1 MCTKGIVVK
10 CQLMPLIG
18 PQSTSP
24 STNHQHPNQS
34 LVNTQWSYGHFFL
47 FKQHFFL
54 FCSKS
59 KKSSSRELLFFTL
72 YITCGNWTK
81 HTPCIDQKC

>member
-24 STNHQHPNQS
+24 SPSTNDQHPNQS
-34 LVNTQWSYGHFFL
+34 SVNTQWSYGHFFL
-47 FKQHFFL
+47 FKQFFFYFAL
-54 FCSKS
+54 RAKRAHLES
-59 KKSSSRELLFFTL
+59 
-72 YITCGNWTK
+72 
-81 HTPCIDQKC
+81 

>member
-24 STNHQHPNQS
+24 SPSTNDQHPNQS
-34 LVNTQWSYGHFFL
+34 SVNTQWSYGHFFL
-47 FKQHFFL
+47 FKQHF
-54 FCSKS
+54 
-59 KKSSSRELLFFTL
+59 
-72 YITCGNWTK
+72 I
-81 HTPCIDQKC
+81 